1 MISPGHAFR
10 KNMKNVS
17 THTPLAYQKRATGFT
32 LIELLVV
39 IAIIAILAALLLPA
53 LGSVKNR
60 AQMITDIN
68 NCKQIMYG
76 TIMYAN
82 ASDDFLPQSDWDHTV
97 NCWAAA
103 AAINNGIP
111 FPLGGGKQAAYDFY
125 FPQQL
130 LYFQKGQLYPYLQ
143 NQKLLMCPADVLNV
157 NFYLR
162 EQYLS
167 SYIWNGAVN
176 QYMEPI
182 SAGHCP
188 TIKISA
194 TKPTYILQWENDET
208 LTASG
213 QWNDFANY
221 PDQGIS
227 RRHGEGATVAVMDG
241 SASRMDIMLFYQLAG
256 TYPTGN
262 PPGGAG
268 SGRNNTANGNTATVP
283 NDLWWY

>member
-1 MISPGHAFR
+1 MKKLSTLTAF
-10 KNMKNVS
+10 KN
-17 THTPLAYQKRATGFT
+17 QKRVTGFT

-53 LGSVKNR
+53 LASVKNR

-82 ASDDFLPQSDWDHTV
+82 ASDDYLPQSDWDGTV
-97 NCWAAA
+97 NSWAAA
-103 AAINNGIP
+103 ASINGIP
-111 FPLGGGKQAAYDFY
+111 FPLGGGQAAAYNFY
-125 FPQQL
+125 YPQQL

-143 NQKLLMCPADVLNV
+143 NPKLLMCPADVLNA

-162 EQYLS
+162 QQYIT
-167 SYIWNGAVN
+167 SYVWNGGPN
-176 QYMEPI
+176 KYMEPI
-182 SAGHCP
+182 SKGNCP

-194 TKPTYILQWENDET
+194 AKPTYILQWENDET
-208 LTASG
+208 LTAAG

-227 RRHGEGATVAVMDG
+227 RRHGQGATVAVMDG
-241 SASRMDIMLFYQLAG
+241 SATRMDITLFYQLAG
-256 TYPTGN
+256 TYPSGS

-283 NDLWWY
+283 GDLWWY